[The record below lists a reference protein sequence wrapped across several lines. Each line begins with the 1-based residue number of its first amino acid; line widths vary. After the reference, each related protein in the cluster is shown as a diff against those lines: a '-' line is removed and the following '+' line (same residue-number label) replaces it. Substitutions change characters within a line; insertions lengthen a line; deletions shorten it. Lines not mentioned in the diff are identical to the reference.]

1 MATDISFIVLGV
13 LVLLITVYYLDRNSI
28 DRIGADRRDGYYKYI
43 PLLFILLFTFIVLS
57 SRFRAKLSGM
67 F

>member
-1 MATDISFIVLGV
+1 MTTDISLIVLGI

-28 DRIGADRRDGYYKYI
+28 DRIGIDRRDSYYKYI
-43 PLLFILLFTFIVLS
+43 PLLFILLFMFIVLS
-57 SRFRAKLSGM
+57 SRFREKLSNL